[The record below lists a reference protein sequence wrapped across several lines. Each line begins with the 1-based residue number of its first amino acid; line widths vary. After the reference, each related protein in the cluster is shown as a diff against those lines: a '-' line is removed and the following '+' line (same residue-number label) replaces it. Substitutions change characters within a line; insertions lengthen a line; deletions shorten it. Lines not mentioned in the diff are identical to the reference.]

1 MGLPFNCVAGV
12 DDRQVPPAPH
22 RVGHLRGDAVG
33 AGDHHAPAQP
43 VLPAE
48 PVQRA
53 ARHRDGA
60 ADVGLAAGPLLS
72 LLRGG
77 RVGGGGVG
85 PLVAQRHRRRA
96 RRRLAAAAV
105 AGPRRPLRHLAGD
118 GAHHLLAAHQRL
130 HLRS

>member
-1 MGLPFNCVAGV
+1 MDFSRDCVAGV

-33 AGDHHAPAQP
+33 ASDHHAPTQP

-53 ARHRDGA
+53 ARHCVCA
-60 ADVGLAAGPLLS
+60 AAVGLAAGSLLS

-85 PLVAQRHRRRA
+85 SLVA
-96 RRRLAAAAV
+96 
-105 AGPRRPLRHLAGD
+105 
-118 GAHHLLAAHQRL
+118 
-130 HLRS
+130 